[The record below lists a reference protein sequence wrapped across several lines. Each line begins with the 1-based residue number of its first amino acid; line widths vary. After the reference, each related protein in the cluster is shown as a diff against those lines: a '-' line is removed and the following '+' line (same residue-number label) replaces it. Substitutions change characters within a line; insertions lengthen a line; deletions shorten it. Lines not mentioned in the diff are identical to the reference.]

1 MYKRPREAAQ
11 PKKKKDERRRKR
23 NVIVNFRMSPEE
35 RAELEQRIM
44 VSGKSKQ
51 DYMIQSSLEHKIE
64 VIANRKMIVNIQN
77 RMDVIEAEL
86 KRVTSVDALD
96 MEKLA
101 GLEMT
106 VLCVK
111 SMVRLFFIEK
121 KEIWW

>member
-1 MYKRPREAAQ
+1 
-11 PKKKKDERRRKR
+11 
-23 NVIVNFRMSPEE
+23 
-35 RAELEQRIM
+35 M

-101 GLEMT
+101 GLKAIVE
-106 VLCVK
+106 
-111 SMVRLFFIEK
+111 LFQAVNE
-121 KEIWW
+121 